1 MATSDVIRNLLRRY
15 ATPLPVAQAPMPEPE
30 PEPSEAEAPAPPPP
44 IVFMPV
50 PMADEIRGG
59 RSVHDG
65 YQRGCGL
72 AHSNMPEAIEG
83 EPLYAAAV
91 EASGGWSIMAGAKRM
106 DLFLILTRF
115 LGRLDCQDVIEFGS
129 YRGGNALFMA
139 WILRE
144 LYPQAKVYA
153 CDTYAGMPQTDL
165 TRDAHYAGDFAD
177 TSLADLE
184 ARRDALGLTNLIL
197 VRGRFEET
205 FPAVAASG
213 ATFGLAHIDCDIY
226 SAVKYAQEEVWPHMI
241 KGGYVIYDDA
251 DAPTCIGAT
260 EAVEEMIMTRRIH
273 AEQVWPHWVF
283 RAGL

>member
-1 MATSDVIRNLLRRY
+1 MAASDALKNILRRF
-15 ATPLPVAQAPMPEPE
+15 TT
-30 PEPSEAEAPAPPPP
+30 PPPSVP
-44 IVFMPV
+44 PVVEALPTEPLSIAFMAV
-50 PMADEIRGG
+50 PMADEITGG
-59 RSVHDG
+59 RSLHDG

-72 AHSNMPEAIEG
+72 AHSNMPDAIAAD
-83 EPLYAAAV
+83 PLYRAAV
-91 EASGGWSIMAGAKRM
+91 EASGGWSIMVGLKRM

-115 LGRLDCQDVIEFGS
+115 LGRLDCQDIIEFGS

-177 TSLADLE
+177 TSQADLE
-184 ARRDALGLTNLIL
+184 ARRDALGLTNLIV

-205 FPAVAASG
+205 FPAIAASG
-213 ATFGLAHIDCDIY
+213 ARFGLAHIDCDIY
-226 SAVKYAQEEVWPHMI
+226 SAVKYAQEEVWPHMT
-241 KGGYVIYDDA
+241 KGGYVVYDDA

-260 EAVEEMIMTRRIH
+260 EAVEELIMDRRIH

>member
-1 MATSDVIRNLLRRY
+1 MAARDALKNILRRL
-15 ATPLPVAQAPMPEPE
+15 AA
-30 PEPSEAEAPAPPPP
+30 APAPPTAAAGPP
-44 IVFMPV
+44 PGAEPPQIAFMPV
-50 PMADEIRGG
+50 PMADEIKGG
-59 RSVHDG
+59 RSLHDG

-72 AHSNMPEAIEG
+72 AHSNMPAAIEADS
-83 EPLYAAAV
+83 LYRAAV
-91 EASGGWSIMAGAKRM
+91 EASGGWSIMVGMKRM

-115 LGRLDCQDVIEFGS
+115 LGRLDNQNVIEFGS

-153 CDTYAGMPQTDL
+153 CDTYAGMPATDL

-177 TSLADLE
+177 TSQADLE
-184 ARRDALGLTNLIL
+184 ARRDALGLTNLIV
-197 VRGRFEET
+197 VRGRFEDT
-205 FPAVAASG
+205 FPAIAASG
-213 ATFGLAHIDCDIY
+213 ETFGLAHIDCDIY
-226 SAVKYAQEEVWPHMI
+226 SAVKYAQEEVWPHMT
-241 KGGYVIYDDA
+241 KGGYLVYDDA

-260 EAVEEMIMTRRIH
+260 EAVEELIMDRRIH

>member
-1 MATSDVIRNLLRRY
+1 MAASDALKNILRRF
-15 ATPLPVAQAPMPEPE
+15 
-30 PEPSEAEAPAPPPP
+30 APAPASEPDPVP
-44 IVFMPV
+44 VAEPVPEPLQIVFMPV
-50 PMADEIRGG
+50 PMADEITGG
-59 RSVHDG
+59 RSLHDG

-72 AHSNMPEAIEG
+72 AHSNMPQAIEAD
-83 EPLYAAAV
+83 PLYRAAV
-91 EASGGWSIMAGAKRM
+91 NASGGWSIMVGLKRM

-115 LGRLDCQDVIEFGS
+115 LGRLESQDVIEFGS

-153 CDTYAGMPQTDL
+153 CDTYAGMPATDL

-177 TSLADLE
+177 TSQADLE
-184 ARRDALGLTNLIL
+184 ARRDELGLTNLI
-197 VRGRFEET
+197 VVPGRFEDT
-205 FPAVAASG
+205 FPGIAASG

-241 KGGYVIYDDA
+241 KGGYVVYDDA

-260 EAVEEMIMTRRIH
+260 EAVEELIMDRRLH

>member
-1 MATSDVIRNLLRRY
+1 
-15 ATPLPVAQAPMPEPE
+15 
-30 PEPSEAEAPAPPPP
+30 
-44 IVFMPV
+44 MPV
-50 PMADEIRGG
+50 PMADEIKGG
-59 RSVHDG
+59 RSLHDG

-72 AHSNMPEAIEG
+72 AHSNMPAAIEADA
-83 EPLYAAAV
+83 LYRAAV
-91 EASGGWSIMAGAKRM
+91 EASGGWSIMVGMKRM

-115 LGRLDCQDVIEFGS
+115 LGRLEHRDVIEFGS

-144 LYPQAKVYA
+144 LYPEAKIYA
-153 CDTYAGMPQTDL
+153 CDTYAGMPATDL

-177 TSLADLE
+177 TSQADLE
-184 ARRDALGLTNLIL
+184 ARRDALGLTNLIV
-197 VRGRFEET
+197 VRGRFEDT
-205 FPAVAASG
+205 FPAIAASG

-226 SAVKYAQEEVWPHMI
+226 SAVKYAQEEVWPRMTR
-241 KGGYVIYDDA
+241 GGYLVYDDA

-260 EAVEEMIMTRRIH
+260 EAVEELIMDRRIH